1 MAKLKGKKKAAF
13 LARLNKG
20 RIKAGLKAIKSKTSR
35 KTSKSAAP
43 KRTKSSKKAG
53 IQQRI
58 RTRKTSKKVVAKK
71 RKFTTRAKAGF
82 SSITK
87 NKFVRGAVLGL
98 GGAAL
103 VSQVTNRFA
112 PQFSSLASP
121 IGAFVFGGPV
131 GLVASV
137 LLQGGLGSIFG
148 FGGQQ
153 GVDSGMKQSV

>member
-1 MAKLKGKKKAAF
+1 MAKLKGKAKAKF
-13 LARLNKG
+13 LARMKKG
-20 RIKAGLKAIKSKTSR
+20 RLAKAAKRATKNIRKIRSR
-35 KTSKSAAP
+35 KPKSAT
-43 KRTKSSKKAG
+43 KRRKSQSTN
-53 IQQRI
+53 
-58 RTRKTSKKVVAKK
+58 TRKTPRKVVAK
-71 RKFTTRAKAGF
+71 RKFTARAKSGF
-82 SSITK
+82 ASVTK

-103 VSQVTNRFA
+103 VAQVTNRFA

-137 LLQGGLGSIFG
+137 LLQGGLGFL
-148 FGGQQ
+148 GGQQ

>member
-35 KTSKSAAP
+35 KTSKSAAI
-43 KRTKSSKKAG
+43 KRPKSSRKAG
-53 IQQRI
+53 KQQRI
-58 RTRKTSKKVVAKK
+58 KTTKRKTKTVAK
-71 RKFTTRAKAGF
+71 RKFTTRVKSGF
-82 SSITK
+82 GSVTK

-103 VSQVTNRFA
+103 VSQVTNRVA
-112 PQFSSLASP
+112 PQFSSIASP
-121 IGAFVFGGPV
+121 IGAFIFGGPV

-148 FGGQQ
+148 FGGQA